1 MQARLSKL
9 RYYNYSKLGYL
20 SYNYLKLKR
29 KIDVKDIKLDDKVLI
44 EIEEDIDIDAI
55 D

>member
-9 RYYNYSKLGYL
+9 RCHNCSELGHL

-29 KIDVKDIKLDDKVLI
+29 EIDVKDIELDDEVLI
-44 EIEEDIDIDAI
+44 EIEGDIDIDAI